1 VGATSIGEHRRWRCE
16 RFATPS
22 RAVILE
28 TVGWVIG
35 GTNGAAAGLGLH
47 RTTLINRMRKLG
59 ITRPARPR
67 PVDGGAVPAEPPDL
81 QH

>member
-1 VGATSIGEHRRWRCE
+1 MILKT
-16 RFATPS
+16 
-22 RAVILE
+22 LE

-35 GTNGAAAGLGLH
+35 GRDGAAAALGLN
-47 RTTLINRMRKLG
+47 RSTLINRMKKLG

-67 PVDGGAVPAEPPDL
+67 PVDGEAVPADPPEP